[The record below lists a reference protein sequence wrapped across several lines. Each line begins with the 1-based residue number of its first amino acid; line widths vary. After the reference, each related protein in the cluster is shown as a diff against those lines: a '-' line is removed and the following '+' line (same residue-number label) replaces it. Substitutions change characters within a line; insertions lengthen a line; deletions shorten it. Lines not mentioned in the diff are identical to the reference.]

1 MDGGLPGSAPG
12 TAATGTR
19 QPRAASRAS
28 TIRVP
33 DDVGDILS
41 KTAAA
46 AAAAQRERVFSE
58 ASRRRSMRVPKE
70 GLMIRITS
78 VMEVYQQVRMLVGMI
93 TNVWGWSLQP
103 VTCFRQVEGGLLRV
117 HTGVGQETFVMP
129 SFYLQDQDLI
139 MDSPLL
145 KNSGG
150 QDQSGSKKDKVKD
163 VTLKYPTRYFSD
175 IKLLLKMRW
184 LLRLHSAGCE
194 LDYKICSL
202 KNLILGLQYVVL
214 QQCAEVEADSIF
226 DTKVAQ
232 SVGAHM
238 NLESVVDDLVDQL
251 HRALGTAYKPFLEF
265 VATCD
270 PTRSVHVSRMEST
283 MSSPQIQP
291 NDQLAVI
298 IDTIYLANF
307 LRKPRKEPSS
317 KLRELYDDL
326 EAFGIALPEVPP
338 LRTAQHLRAW
348 AKALSKPTRSDREKG
363 LGKEQEKLAQLDAVL
378 LTAAVELHMPEVM
391 APLQECAEDVLN
403 TSSASAASLPEP
415 VDFGSTGRAPG
426 SAGPSASRQLNKKRP
441 QLTQTLFEAAVMCI
455 HHHMTFPEGIRERL
469 FNLLNEEWGLTEE
482 NAQRLAI
489 AATQNIDGQKLQ
501 EATLINME
509 HREKTRLQEYSNN
522 TWKDTSHLIVPALI
536 GGPSAQGKPPKFTL
550 TPARVPRPPF
560 ASAFTSTDMTRSLPD
575 FRGFTAK
582 SGGREPFKVP
592 QVTGPLTMDTDLGKL
607 RTTGFFIKM
616 PPLKGGP

>member
-1 MDGGLPGSAPG
+1 M
-12 TAATGTR
+12 
-19 QPRAASRAS
+19 
-28 TIRVP
+28 
-33 DDVGDILS
+33 
-41 KTAAA
+41 
-46 AAAAQRERVFSE
+46 
-58 ASRRRSMRVPKE
+58 PKE

-103 VTCFRQVEGGLLRV
+103 VTCFRQVEGGLVRV

-129 SFYLQDQDLI
+129 SFYLQDHDLVT
-139 MDSPLL
+139 DSALL
-145 KNSGG
+145 KNSSG
-150 QDQSGSKKDKVKD
+150 QDQKSGSKKDKVKD

-232 SVGAHM
+232 NVGAHM

-270 PTRSVHVSRMEST
+270 PMRSVHVSKMDST

-298 IDTIYLANF
+298 IDTIYLASF
-307 LRKPRKEPSS
+307 LRKSRKEPSS

-326 EAFGIALPEVPP
+326 EAFGISLPEVPP
-338 LRTAQHLRAW
+338 LRSAQHLRAW
-348 AKALSKPTRSDREKG
+348 AKAVSKPTRSDREKG

-391 APLQECAEDVLN
+391 APPQECAEDVLN

-415 VDFGSTGRAPG
+415 IDFGSTGRAPG
-426 SAGPSASRQLNKKRP
+426 SAGPSASRQLIKKRP

-469 FNLLNEEWGLTEE
+469 FHLLNEEWGLTEE

-489 AATQNIDGQKLQ
+489 AATQNIDGKKLQ
-501 EATLINME
+501 ESTLVSME
-509 HREKTRLQEYSNN
+509 HREKTRLREYSAN
-522 TWKDTSHLIVPALI
+522 TWKDTSHLTVPALI
-536 GGPSAQGKPPKFTL
+536 GGASAQGKPPKFTL
-550 TPARVPRPPF
+550 TPPREPRVPF
-560 ASAFTSTDMTRSLPD
+560 ASAFMSTDMTRSLPD

-592 QVTGPLTMDTDLGKL
+592 KITGPLTMDPDLGKL

-616 PPLKGGP
+616 PPLKGAP